1 METVQFRCLHAS
13 LCGFRCC
20 SHWLGGT
27 GIINSGAGCI
37 YFKTLLRVCTG
48 ADGISLQSEQGGTV
62 WPRAQN
68 SAVMEKQWTSS
79 FSKGDKED
87 QMCFL
92 SPVMCS
98 TESKHW
104 SVWAAHPCRS
114 AANVQ
119 PLVSFSAALGW
130 INNFMQAKLQ
140 LSVYDSEHSFIL
152 GRESYRVCMAVFLSG
167 SYI

>member
-1 METVQFRCLHAS
+1 MVFPFNHS
-13 LCGFRCC
+13 
-20 SHWLGGT
+20 GG
-27 GIINSGAGCI
+27 A
-37 YFKTLLRVCTG
+37 
-48 ADGISLQSEQGGTV
+48 V

-68 SAVMEKQWTSS
+68 TAVKEKQWTSS

-114 AANVQ
+114 AVNVQ
-119 PLVSFSAALGW
+119 LLVSFFAALGW

-140 LSVYDSEHSFIL
+140 LSVYVSEHSFIL
-152 GRESYRVCMAVFLSG
+152 GRESHRVCMAVFFVRELYLVWRKQCVYFLDAFRSSHIVKANIDLSFFFLDLLHL
-167 SYI
+167 STFSLCFSQK